1 MENNYCVY
9 IHISPNNK
17 RYIGITGQNVKR
29 RWENGRGY
37 KNNVYFYRAIEKYGW
52 DNFQH
57 IIIAKG
63 LTQNE
68 AEWLEVELIREWDTT
83 NKDKGYNISL
93 GGNSGNKHTEETKRK
108 IGEKSK
114 GRNIGEKGYWFG
126 KSLSEETRKK
136 ISESHKGKTLSD
148 EHKEKISNSLS
159 GENHWNFGNKKE
171 NTPMFGKNH
180 SEETRKKISE
190 SHKGKTFSD
199 EHKENLSKNHYDCN
213 GTKNPSAILYNI
225 YDEND
230 IFVDC
235 KCGTEIYEEFLKIS
249 YQSFQKIIDNN
260 GIVDVNL
267 FRKNSI
273 KEKLI
278 HYIGWKFKKLL
289 VDKE

>member
-17 RYIGITGQNVKR
+17 RYIGNTGQNVKR

-136 ISESHKGKTLSD
+136 ISESHKGKT
-148 EHKEKISNSLS
+148 
-159 GENHWNFGNKKE
+159 
-171 NTPMFGKNH
+171 
-180 SEETRKKISE
+180 
-190 SHKGKTFSD
+190 FSD